1 MITPEHPRWP
11 EFEPLLDQVLDLPRP
26 KREAFITSL
35 TVDDEL
41 LGALRQAVLLEEI
54 TNPLFDGFD
63 PASLIVSPQTAVD
76 GWVGRELGGWRIT
89 DVLGQGG
96 MAVVFVAE
104 RIDGPTQVAAL
115 KLLQRGLFD
124 QEERRQFIREQEILA
139 RLNHPGVARLID
151 AGFSDDGIPWLV
163 MEKVD
168 GLPIDFYCDQNELD
182 LRQRIALVVSVC
194 DVIAHAQQL
203 LVVHRDLKPE
213 HIRVNPDGTVK
224 VLDFGIAKML
234 EEPSMTRTML
244 RRGTPRYAAPE
255 QVDGGMVTTATD
267 VFALGRLTLELAE
280 AAEQA
285 VPREL
290 WAVLNHAQQTESTGR
305 YPNVL
310 AFQRDLQRFL
320 DNKPVR
326 ARSRTPLR
334 DIRLFLRRNAVPFFA
349 VLGVLVALGAG
360 VWVAKMQ
367 AIRAEKAAE
376 LANSEAVRSKFLE
389 QRAEDERARA
399 EAVRD
404 FIIELFEAD
413 LPDTEA
419 NQMPSTR
426 QLVDLGI
433 ERAQSRRAG
442 PDDIRAVMLATLA
455 KIVAAR
461 NQNEEAR
468 RLIGSA
474 MKLMEPWQ
482 KEDPE
487 AYAEVLG
494 TQVDLWMKD
503 GEFETALPALEQHIA
518 RLKAMG
524 SHAAVYYDLL
534 RQRAWVSF
542 RQGEFA
548 DGRLWLER
556 AQAELHENDAPLS
569 LQRLN
574 LSSDMVFVYSHSK
587 RFEEAVEALK
597 DVLARQKALDRP
609 LQERVN
615 TEYRLASNLTVLGR
629 YPDAKEHFDAVQSLL
644 SAMPVA
650 HTQEHARVQRAL
662 ADYYSGLGLL
672 DEASAALLQSAEH
685 WRHVRNLPSIEADD
699 YIQYERGMHLAS
711 INEHTGALS
720 DLADGMRRIHGEGGY
735 SKIRHGLMQMEHARL
750 LCRSTPDQAA
760 AAMESLLALE
770 HSWPTEGKGSHGHRD
785 TVSAEMTVTMKEA
798 KAQCLLTQGKVS
810 EALALIDQTY
820 IDGQWSI
827 PGLIVRNTR
836 RTLFY
841 AELLVANGQQAEA
854 KKQAE
859 RVLAEFRRVGFNPE
873 HPFYRQAEALQ
884 AIPD

>member
-1 MITPEHPRWP
+1 MITPEHPRWT

-26 KREAFITSL
+26 KREQFIASL

-41 LGALRQAVLLEEI
+41 LGALRQAVMLEEI

-76 GWVGRELGGWRIT
+76 TWVGRELGGWRIT

-104 RIDGPTQVAAL
+104 RVDGPKQVAAL

-168 GLPIDFYCDQNELD
+168 GLPIDFYCDQNKLD
-182 LRQRIALVVSVC
+182 LRERMALVVSVC

-213 HIRVNPDGTVK
+213 HIRVNSDGTIK

-255 QVDGGMVTTATD
+255 QVDGGTVTTATD

-280 AAEQA
+280 AAEQS
-285 VPREL
+285 VPKEL
-290 WAVLNHAQQTESTGR
+290 WAVLSHAQQTESTGR

-326 ARSRTPLR
+326 ARSHTPLR
-334 DIRLFLRRNAVPFFA
+334 NIYLFVRRNAVPFLA
-349 VLGVLVALGAG
+349 VVSVLVALGAG

-367 AIRAEKAAE
+367 ALRAQEAAE

-399 EAVRD
+399 EAVKD
-404 FIIELFEAD
+404 FIIDLFEAD
-413 LPDTEA
+413 LPGTDA

-433 ERAQSRRAG
+433 ERAQSRHAG
-442 PDDIRAVMLATLA
+442 PDDIRAVLLATLA

-461 NQNEEAR
+461 NQRDEAR
-468 RLIGSA
+468 RLIDAS
-474 MKLMEPWQ
+474 MTLMEPW
-482 KEDPE
+482 KKDDPE
-487 AYAEVLG
+487 AYGEVLT

-503 GEFETALPALEQHIA
+503 GAFESALPALEAHIG
-518 RLKAMG
+518 RLKQSG

-534 RQRAWVSF
+534 RQRAWVAF

-548 DGRLWLER
+548 DGRQWLER
-556 AQAELHENDAPLS
+556 AQSELHEEEAPLG

-587 RFEEAVEALK
+587 RFEESVTALN

-609 LQERVN
+609 MGELVN

-629 YPDAKEHFDAVQSLL
+629 YPEAKKHFDAVAKILA
-644 SAMPVA
+644 AMPVA
-650 HTQEHARVQRAL
+650 HTPEHARVQRAL
-662 ADYYSGLGLL
+662 ADYFSGLGLR
-672 DEASAALLQSAEH
+672 DEAMAALMKSAEH
-685 WRHVRNLPSIEADD
+685 WRHIRHLPSIEADD
-699 YIQYERGMHLAS
+699 YIYYERGMYLAS
-711 INEHTGALS
+711 LNDH
-720 DLADGMRRIHGEGGY
+720 DLALQDLTEGMKRIDHEGGY

-750 LCRSTPDQAA
+750 LCRSSSKQAA
-760 AAMESLLALE
+760 AAMESLTQLE
-770 HSWPTEGKGSHGHRD
+770 SSWPTSGEGHHRD
-785 TVSAEMTVTMKEA
+785 TVSSEMVITMKEA
-798 KAQCLLTQGKVS
+798 KAQCLFTQNKVA
-810 EALALIDQTY
+810 EALSLVDQAY
-820 IDGQWSI
+820 IDSQWSI
-827 PGLIVRNTR
+827 PGLVVRNAR

-841 AELLVANGQQAEA
+841 AELLTANGQNAAAQEQAA
-854 KKQAE
+854 
-859 RVLAEFRRVGFNPE
+859 RVLAEFRRVRFNPE

-884 AIPD
+884 TTPN